1 VAQSV
6 IVVKT
11 MIIMKVDGKTGSL
24 MERRLTTGQVA
35 HALGLQA
42 ATVQLYAREHRVPF
56 DSTPGGHRRFN
67 LNEVQVALA
76 IHSGNKRTSAERQET
91 VAYFGPSPR
100 ARASLEMQAVRTPS
114 SDIAHIISEPD
125 SDITDNHRSALM
137 DLLNGA
143 LSVRFS
149 AVR

>member
-1 VAQSV
+1 
-6 IVVKT
+6 
-11 MIIMKVDGKTGSL
+11 

-42 ATVQLYAREHRVPF
+42 ATVQLYAREHKVPF

-67 LNEVQVALA
+67 LSEVQVALA

-91 VAYFGPSPR
+91 AAYFGPSPR
-100 ARASLEMQAVRTPS
+100 ARALLEMRAVRTSS
-114 SDIAHIISEPD
+114 SDIADTVSESDPGTAD
-125 SDITDNHRSALM
+125 SHRSALM
-137 DLLNGA
+137 DLLRGA
-143 LSVRFS
+143 LSVHFS